1 MTALLFPIIVVII
14 HESQALPVVVIDYH
28 VSPIR
33 CLRIA
38 VTRCQLPLGVNRS
51 V

>member
-1 MTALLFPIIVVII
+1 MMMSPIIVVII
-14 HESQALPVVVIDYH
+14 HEVQALPVAVIDYH